1 MQLHIN
7 LLLDKSKLHPILAK
21 MANISHRNAGP
32 QLLHSMRSCQVG
44 LNSIHFKTLKTAKI
58 VLTFLLISQE

>member
-32 QLLHSMRSCQVG
+32 TSELLSSKAQDARNEFIKEMVDYASFGDIKSKYC
-44 LNSIHFKTLKTAKI
+44 K
-58 VLTFLLISQE
+58 